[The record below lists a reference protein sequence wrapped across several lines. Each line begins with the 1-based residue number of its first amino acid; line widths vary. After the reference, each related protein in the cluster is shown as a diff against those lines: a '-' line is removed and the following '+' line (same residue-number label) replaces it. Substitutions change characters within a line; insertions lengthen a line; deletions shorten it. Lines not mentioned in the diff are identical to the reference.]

1 MDLKNQ
7 ILDIINKNMNG
18 GVLNSSN
25 TSMVFLIAIIIF
37 MIAKSPEHLT
47 NLLAHP
53 FSITALIL
61 SSLYCFYDGQIPISV
76 LIVILVII
84 SIVTKKDLEIKNM
97 VPIINREHFKN
108 KDKEDNDEDE
118 DEDENEEEFSDD
130 DDDDEDDEETEER
143 FVGKNYSK
151 SNLNDTF
158 KNLHDAIHQLENFI
172 STSDA

>member
-7 ILDIINKNMNG
+7 ILDLINKNMNG
-18 GVLNSSN
+18 GVLNSNN

-108 KDKEDNDEDE
+108 KDKEEDDEDDEEDE
-118 DEDENEEEFSDD
+118 DEEEEFSDD
-130 DDDDEDDEETEER
+130 EDDDEETEER